1 MPVTD
6 AGAVGEPDHVDT
18 LDKVRLEARAAGA
31 QALAASC
38 VAGGA
43 RLESVVVS
51 TVVCWI
57 I

>member
-6 AGAVGEPDHVDT
+6 AGAVGERDHVDT
-18 LDKVRLEARAAGA
+18 PNKVRLEARAAGA
-31 QALAASC
+31 QAFAASC

-43 RLESVVVS
+43 RLESLVVS
-51 TVVCWI
+51 TVVRWI

>member
-51 TVVCWI
+51 MVVCWI